1 MSYKL
6 VVTERAE
13 ELLDGLVMYLA
24 VRLNNK
30 PVAQHLLNGIDSIY
44 MRLEEN
50 PFQFPVSRDPYLANK
65 GYHVAIVAEM
75 NYIVVFNINED
86 TINVVGFFHQL
97 ENYNIKV

>member
-13 ELLDGLVMYLA
+13 ELLDGLAMYLA

-30 PVAQHLLNGIDSIY
+30 PAAQHLLNGIDSIY

-50 PFQFPVSRDPYLANK
+50 PFQFPGSRDPYLASK